1 MNVFGRINM
10 KINHEP
16 KYDYKNVF
24 LIPQYGKISSRSEID
39 TSSYIVDKKHT
50 STSISWKLDVPVISA
65 NMDTVTDGNMAL
77 AISKAGAAGAIH
89 RFMSIEENVRQFEMV
104 QSENHPCFISI
115 GVNEESKERAHVLY
129 KAGARR
135 FIIDIAH
142 GHSAMMKEMIQHMRK
157 SFGDSVFIMAG
168 NTATMAGCLDLIA
181 WGADA
186 VKIGIGPGAVCTT
199 KNVTGVTVPQFSAI
213 ADICTDENKAKLY
226 KVYKN
231 SNNASLE
238 FPIMVADGGIQEIGD
253 IAKAIG
259 AGADMVMCGRLFASC
274 VEAPGPRING
284 KKVYRGMASKDAMLT
299 IKEASQ
305 LPTPE
310 GISTVLEMSGETIAE
325 VVKHIKGGLQS
336 AISYSNAKNIKEFQS
351 NAVYGVRK
359 S

>member
-1 MNVFGRINM
+1 M

-16 KYDYKNVF
+16 KYDFKNVF
-24 LIPQYGKISSRSEID
+24 LIPQYGKVTSRTQVN
-39 TSSYIVDKKHT
+39 TSVVLRECEDGDHFKV
-50 STSISWKLDVPVISA
+50 DVPIMSA

-77 AISKAGAAGAIH
+77 HIWRAGGIGGIH
-89 RFMSIEENVRQFEMV
+89 RFMSIEENVAQFKFVKNEGG
-104 QSENHPCFISI
+104 SCFVSV
-115 GVNEESKERAHVLY
+115 GVNPESRLRATALY
-129 KAGARR
+129 DAGARY

-142 GHSAMMKEMIQHMRK
+142 GDSLMMKEMLEFMREK
-157 SFGDSVFIMAG
+157 FGRYVYIMAG
-168 NTATMAGCLDLIA
+168 NIATQQGCENLIT

-199 KNVTGVTVPQFSAI
+199 KNVTGVTIPQFSAV
-213 ADICTDENKAKLY
+213 ADVCTEENKKKYTELH
-226 KVYKN
+226 KQNKKN
-231 SNNASLE
+231 HFGGRLLL
-238 FPIMVADGGIQEIGD
+238 VADGGVQEIGD

-274 VEAPGPRING
+274 DEAPGPRING

-299 IKEASQ
+299 IKEAGQ

-310 GISTVLEMSGETIAE
+310 GISTVLEITGETVTE

-336 AISYSNAKNIKEFQS
+336 AISYSNAKNIKEFQD
-351 NAVYGVRK
+351 NATFGVRK